1 MAARYLLDTDTCIY
15 LRQRRPEK
23 VIRHFGRLRPGE
35 AVISVVTYGE
45 LFYGIEKHVLSSASF
60 DRLAE
65 LNTLLPVLPLTLET
79 AKAYGSIRADLE
91 RSGRLIGGNDLWI
104 AAQAIEHNY
113 LLLTSNPEDFSH
125 LPGLRLAAI
134 PLTRPATA
142 PL

>member
-15 LRQRRPEK
+15 LRQRRPEN

-79 AKAYGSIRADLE
+79 AKAYGSIRVDLE

-104 AAQAIEHNY
+104 AAHARAEGLTLVTNNQKEFRRVKGLKLQNWVTQA
-113 LLLTSNPEDFSH
+113 D
-125 LPGLRLAAI
+125 
-134 PLTRPATA
+134 
-142 PL
+142 